1 MKDYL
6 IYLMLL
12 VIFLIASI
20 RFDDVFGQEQR
31 YEELYMPNDD
41 EGFVVLSVKDCPD
54 KGLAKTFPH
63 YAYATEHDGTKHEGC
78 WTVEDKAPK
87 GFEPLVNIYFE
98 GQVVSYRKELFS
110 PEKKRWDFKVPE
122 IVVKPENT
130 I

>member
-63 YAYATEHDGTKHEGC
+63 Y
-78 WTVEDKAPK
+78 
-87 GFEPLVNIYFE
+87 F
-98 GQVVSYRKELFS
+98 SELAS
-110 PEKKRWDFKVPE
+110 
-122 IVVKPENT
+122 IT
-130 I
+130 Y

>member
-12 VIFLIASI
+12 VIFLIAGVH
-20 RFDDVFGQEQR
+20 FDNLFGEER
-31 YEELYMPNDD
+31 YAELYMPNDD
-41 EGFVVLSVKDCPD
+41 EGFVVITVKECPD
-54 KGLAKTFPH
+54 KGLAKTFPF
-63 YAYATEHDGTKHEGC
+63 YAYATEHDGTKHDGC
-78 WTVEDKAPK
+78 WVSEEKAPK
-87 GFEPLVNIYFE
+87 GFEPMVNIYFE
-98 GQVVSYRKELFS
+98 GQVVSYRRQLFS